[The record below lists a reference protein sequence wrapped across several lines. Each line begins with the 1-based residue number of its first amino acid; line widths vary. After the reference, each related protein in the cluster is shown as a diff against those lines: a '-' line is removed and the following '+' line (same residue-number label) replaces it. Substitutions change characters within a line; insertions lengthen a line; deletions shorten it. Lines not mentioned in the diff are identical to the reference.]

1 MYSTVQD
8 QSSTA
13 VFRPQ
18 TDDVPRTHDA
28 AASPASAEGLR
39 SAEHAAATRVP
50 RLTLKRI
57 ALDKKISPYFS
68 T

>member
-1 MYSTVQD
+1 MHSTAQD
-8 QSSTA
+8 QFPTA
-13 VFRPQ
+13 VIKPQ
-18 TDDVPRTHDA
+18 TDDAPRTHEA
-28 AASPASAEGLR
+28 AAAPASAEGLPG
-39 SAEHAAATRVP
+39 AEHVAETRVP